1 MGKVHTNISQ
11 SKLFDLMIDL
21 RSQRL
26 GIATSG
32 WSFDS
37 MGKPTYRVADDLFEQ
52 HRAAPE

>member
-1 MGKVHTNISQ
+1 VQANISQ

-21 RSQRL
+21 RSQTL

-37 MGKPTYRVADDLFEQ
+37 MAKPTGRVAYDLFEQ